1 MNLQKGEQ
9 KVLEG
14 AVVSSGLPSGCCS
27 QAGSAELPTLFPF
40 LSFPPLSSSLLSPPP
55 PSPGDIVG
63 PFPGLR
69 GAGGGPSWK
78 PTCKGLLGR
87 GLLSLRLPPA
97 RSRFLEAVT
106 GYSVPCQREPANK
119 ADTVL
124 LVLREPSSITPHLA
138 RQRAGSRAMGSS
150 VRRGGGW
157 THKQAQ
163 APSTGGST
171 PALCV
176 TPLR

>member
-14 AVVSSGLPSGCCS
+14 VVVSSGLPSGCCS
-27 QAGSAELPTLFPF
+27 QAGSARLPTLFLF
-40 LSFPPLSSSLLSPPP
+40 LSFPPLSSPFLSPPP

-106 GYSVPCQREPANK
+106 VGI
-119 ADTVL
+119 L
-124 LVLREPSSITPHLA
+124 FLVSASLQIKQTLCSLSL
-138 RQRAGSRAMGSS
+138 GSP
-150 VRRGGGW
+150 
-157 THKQAQ
+157 
-163 APSTGGST
+163 APSPHTWQDSRRAVGPQG
-171 PALCV
+171 AV
-176 TPLR
+176 